1 MNKNEVKSSAY
12 QKRLSTEAAFEIFE
26 NSSDIFSDITSILE
40 DSDGDAVQKI
50 WSVFLYGVAY
60 EQERMHTK
68 ELMSI

>member
-1 MNKNEVKSSAY
+1 MNKNEVKSIAY